1 MGKKMAP
8 VLAVMAMLSPAAS
21 YALGLG
27 NVVMHSALNEPL
39 NAEIGLL
46 SVQKGDL
53 KDLKVTLGTAEDFAR
68 VNVSRELYYSEIK
81 FQITKKPDG
90 TPYVKLTTTQP
101 ITEPFMDFIV
111 DAHWSRGRIL
121 REFTVLVDPPA
132 TTAEKPAPIQQATTT
147 SAAPAQTMA
156 PAATTAP
163 QTMQP
168 SQPAPI
174 PERAELKPVLNR
186 NGQLSYGPVKYKD
199 TLYAIADEMRPN
211 GVTTNQMMLALVRD
225 NPQAFYHGN
234 INELKAG
241 YVLRIKNKND
251 LTALSVSKADQEVE
265 TQLAQWEA
273 RKSGKLVAQTGE
285 APAGGQ
291 VTRGE
296 APAKSAT
303 KAGQAQVKLVAP
315 GSEGAGS
322 GAGTEK
328 DQIKSLR
335 KDLLLAAE
343 AMDANKQETD
353 ELKARLADMEDQL
366 ASMQKLIM
374 LKDDE
379 MLALQKQVSK
389 GKGQVAEQA
398 TPEVAGTTTK
408 EMAPVAGTTP
418 PAPEAAAPAAEVKK
432 PEKPAKPK
440 HAKPAKKVHKEEPG
454 FLSGIL
460 PDFLTQNPM
469 VLYGG
474 IGVIVLLVVVAVIR
488 RRKGGGFEE
497 SILNVGEGG
506 STADMGATAESMEG
520 NSESTMVS
528 DFAMS
533 EMSGLSG
540 MASDASEVDP
550 VSEADV
556 YLAYGRHQQAE
567 DILKEALA
575 KEPDRHEVKLKLLE
589 VYFAAKNKDAFEQG
603 AQELHDAIGDESD
616 PIWAR
621 VVTMGS
627 QLCPDLALFG
637 GAASASEAPQ
647 EEMAN
652 DVANT
657 DEDLLD
663 FDFDFEGDAGAE
675 KSTTD
680 SAVDDVFAELE
691 SATETTESVETAE
704 EPAAEVEESSV
715 DTGLDFDLDM
725 GTPET
730 ETAAVEETEEKADDN
745 SLDFDVSS
753 LDFNLDTEESNEAPA
768 EAATEVTATEASSD
782 LDFDLGETATET
794 AANSDLDSDI
804 DSLLGDDLEGLSDDA
819 FGEVDEVGT
828 KLDLAKAY
836 VDMGDSDGA
845 RSILDEVME
854 EGDDSQK
861 EQAQQL
867 LAQIG

>member
-1 MGKKMAP
+1 
-8 VLAVMAMLSPAAS
+8 
-21 YALGLG
+21 
-27 NVVMHSALNEPL
+27 
-39 NAEIGLL
+39 
-46 SVQKGDL
+46 
-53 KDLKVTLGTAEDFAR
+53 
-68 VNVSRELYYSEIK
+68 VS
-81 FQITKKPDG
+81 
-90 TPYVKLTTTQP
+90 
-101 ITEPFMDFIV
+101 
-111 DAHWSRGRIL
+111 
-121 REFTVLVDPPA
+121 
-132 TTAEKPAPIQQATTT
+132 
-147 SAAPAQTMA
+147 
-156 PAATTAP
+156 PAATTPSAA
-163 QTMQP
+163 QP
-168 SQPAPI
+168 SAPVQPAPI

-186 NGQLSYGPVKYKD
+186 NGELSYGPVKYKD
-199 TLYAIADEMRPN
+199 TLYAIADEMRPE

-241 YVLRIKNKND
+241 YVLRIKDKGD
-251 LTALSVSKADQEVE
+251 LTALSESKANQEVE
-265 TQLAQWEA
+265 RQLAAWEA

-285 APAGGQ
+285 APSGGQ
-291 VTRGE
+291 VARGE
-296 APAKSAT
+296 TPATSTSEAD
-303 KAGQAQVKLVAP
+303 QARLKLVAP

-322 GAGTEK
+322 GTGSEK

-366 ASMQKLIM
+366 ASMQRLIM

-379 MLALQKQVSK
+379 MLALQKQVAK
-389 GKGQVAEQA
+389 TKPGA
-398 TPEVAGTTTK
+398 AGTTPEAATAESAKTEMTETPAK
-408 EMAPVAGTTP
+408 EAAPVAGATP
-418 PAPEAAAPAAEVKK
+418 PEGEATAPAAKEPEK
-432 PEKPAKPK
+432 PVAPKPAKPAVPVK
-440 HAKPAKKVHKEEPG
+440 KAPKPEPG

-460 PDFLTQNPM
+460 PDFLTENPM
-469 VLYGG
+469 VMYGG
-474 IGVIVLLVVVAVIR
+474 IGIVILLIVVAVIR
-488 RRKGGGFEE
+488 KRKGGGFEE

-540 MASDASEVDP
+540 MPADASEVDP

-603 AQELHDAIGDESD
+603 AQELHDALGDESD
-616 PIWAR
+616 PIWAK

-627 QLCPDLALFG
+627 QLSPDNALFG
-637 GAASASEAPQ
+637 GASSEAPK
-647 EEMAN
+647 EE
-652 DVANT
+652 VAGDIASS

-663 FDFDFEGDAGAE
+663 FDFDFDSDDSGAGQTE
-675 KSTTD
+675 TD

-691 SATETTESVETAE
+691 AATDTTETTEEPVAE
-704 EPAAEVEESSV
+704 LEESAA
-715 DTGLDFDLDM
+715 DTGLDFDLDLDT
-725 GTPET
+725 GSSET
-730 ETAAVEETEEKADDN
+730 ETTAEAATEAETEDKSDDN
-745 SLDFDVSS
+745 SLDFDVTS
-753 LDFNLDTEESNEAPA
+753 LDFNLDTDESNEAPA
-768 EAATEVTATEASSD
+768 EATSEEDAGG
-782 LDFDLGETATET
+782 LDFDLDDTITGGDTT
-794 AANSDLDSDI
+794 SDLDSLLDDDL
-804 DSLLGDDLEGLSDDA
+804 DSLTEDA

-861 EQAQQL
+861 AQAQQL